1 MSIRNPDQRVGVFV
15 DVQNLYY
22 SARNIYGAR
31 VNFNEVLREA
41 VGNRRLIR
49 AIAYVVK
56 ADMPEES
63 SFFEALEKAGFE
75 VKQKDLQTFAGGQQ
89 KGDWD
94 VGIAMDII
102 KLMQKLDVVV
112 LASGD
117 GDFVPLLE
125 YLQMTGQLTETV
137 AFGKSCSSRV
147 KELTD
152 FFVDLDTEKERFL
165 MPIKKGKAGHKRDV
179 SAKAVSARRDAGAP
193 AEDDLSLTLR
203 QEQDSD
209 VEFSLD

>member
-22 SARNIYGAR
+22 SARNLYNAR
-31 VNFNEVLREA
+31 VKFNEVLAEA
-41 VGNRRLIR
+41 VGDRKLIR

-56 ADMPEES
+56 ADMPEEHT
-63 SFFEALEKAGFE
+63 FFEALEKAGFE
-75 VKQKDLQTFAGGQQ
+75 VKVKELQTFAGGHQ

-102 KLMQKLDVVV
+102 KAMNKLDVIV
-112 LASGD
+112 LCSGD

-125 YLQMTGQLTETV
+125 YLQMTGQLTETI
-137 AFGKSCSSRV
+137 AFGRSCSSKI

-152 FFVDLDTEKERFL
+152 NFIDLDENPRKYL
-165 MPIKKGKAGHKRDV
+165 MPIKAGRK
-179 SAKAVSARRDAGAP
+179 
-193 AEDDLSLTLR
+193 
-203 QEQDSD
+203 
-209 VEFSLD
+209 

>member
-1 MSIRNPDQRVGVFV
+1 MSIKNPDQRVGLFV

-22 SARNIYGAR
+22 SARNIYNAR
-31 VNFNEVLREA
+31 VNFNQILKEA
-41 VGNRRLIR
+41 VDGRKLIR
-49 AIAYVVK
+49 AIAYVVQ
-56 ADMPEES
+56 ADMPEEHT
-63 SFFEALEKAGFE
+63 FFDALEKAGFE
-75 VKQKDLQTFAGGQQ
+75 VKRKELQTFAGGHQ

-102 KLMQKLDVVV
+102 KTMNKLDVIV

-137 AFGKSCSSRV
+137 AFGKSCSGKI

-152 FFVDLDTEKERFL
+152 HFIDLDSAPKKFL
-165 MPIKKGKAGHKRDV
+165 MPIRGATG
-179 SAKAVSARRDAGAP
+179 RR
-193 AEDDLSLTLR
+193 
-203 QEQDSD
+203 
-209 VEFSLD
+209 

>member
-22 SARNIYGAR
+22 SARNLYNAR
-31 VNFNEVLREA
+31 VKFNEVLNTA
-41 VGNRRLIR
+41 VGDRKLIR

-56 ADMPEES
+56 ADMPEEHT
-63 SFFEALEKAGFE
+63 FFEALEKAGFE
-75 VKQKDLQTFAGGQQ
+75 VKVKELQTFAGGHQ

-102 KLMQKLDVVV
+102 KTMNKLDVIV
-112 LASGD
+112 LCSGD

-125 YLQMTGQLTETV
+125 YLQMTGQLTETI
-137 AFGKSCSSRV
+137 AFGRSCSGKI

-152 FFVDLDTEKERFL
+152 NFIDLDESPRKFL
-165 MPIKKGKAGHKRDV
+165 MPIRK
-179 SAKAVSARRDAGAP
+179 
-193 AEDDLSLTLR
+193 
-203 QEQDSD
+203 
-209 VEFSLD
+209 

>member
-1 MSIRNPDQRVGVFV
+1 MSIRNPDQRVGIFV

-22 SARNIYGAR
+22 SARNIYSAR
-31 VNFNEVLREA
+31 VNFNEVLKEA
-41 VGNRRLIR
+41 LGGRKLIR

-56 ADMPEES
+56 ADMPEEQ

-75 VKQKDLQTFAGGQQ
+75 VKTKDLQTFAGGNQ

-102 KLMQKLDVVV
+102 KQMNKLDVVV

-117 GDFVPLLE
+117 GDFAPLLE

-137 AFGKSCSSRV
+137 AFGKSTSSKI

-152 FFVDLDTEKERFL
+152 YFIDLDEDPRRFL
-165 MPIKKGKAGHKRDV
+165 MAIKGGRAGGRTPGRPQGRAPIRKTTKR
-179 SAKAVSARRDAGAP
+179 
-193 AEDDLSLTLR
+193 
-203 QEQDSD
+203 
-209 VEFSLD
+209 

>member
-22 SARNIYGAR
+22 SARNLYNAR
-31 VNFNEVLREA
+31 VKFNEVLDSA
-41 VGNRRLIR
+41 VGNRKLIR

-56 ADMPEES
+56 ADMPEEQ
-63 SFFEALEKAGFE
+63 SFFDALGKAGFE
-75 VKQKDLQTFAGGQQ
+75 VKMKDLQTFAGGHQ

-94 VGIAMDII
+94 VGIAMDIV
-102 KLMQKLDVVV
+102 KMMNKVDVVV

-125 YLQMTGQLTETV
+125 FLQMSGQLTETV
-137 AFGKSCSSRV
+137 AFGRSCSSKI

-152 FFVDLDTEKERFL
+152 NFIDLDEDKKKYL
-165 MPIKKGKAGHKRDV
+165 MPIKGGRK
-179 SAKAVSARRDAGAP
+179 
-193 AEDDLSLTLR
+193 
-203 QEQDSD
+203 
-209 VEFSLD
+209 

>member
-1 MSIRNPDQRVGVFV
+1 MSIRNPDQRVGIFV

-22 SARNIYGAR
+22 SARNIYSSR
-31 VNFNEVLREA
+31 VNFNEVLQEA
-41 VGNRRLIR
+41 LGGRKLIR

-56 ADMPEES
+56 ADMPEEQT
-63 SFFEALEKAGFE
+63 FFDALEKAGFE
-75 VKQKDLQTFAGGQQ
+75 VKAKDLQTFAGGSQ

-102 KLMQKLDVVV
+102 KQMNKLDVVV

-117 GDFVPLLE
+117 GDFAPLLE

-137 AFGKSCSSRV
+137 AFGKSTSSKI

-152 FFVDLDTEKERFL
+152 NFIDLDEDPRRFL
-165 MPIKKGKAGHKRDV
+165 MAIKSGRSGSRGNTGSSRSTSSSSRTSSRKK
-179 SAKAVSARRDAGAP
+179 
-193 AEDDLSLTLR
+193 
-203 QEQDSD
+203 
-209 VEFSLD
+209 

>member
-1 MSIRNPDQRVGVFV
+1 MSNRHPDQRVAIFV

-22 SARNIYGAR
+22 SARNIYKAR
-31 VNFNEVLREA
+31 VNFNEILKESI
-41 VGNRRLIR
+41 GNRRLIR
-49 AIAYVVK
+49 AIAYVIK
-56 ADMPEES
+56 ADMPEEQ
-63 SFFEALEKAGFE
+63 SFFDALEKAGFE
-75 VKQKDLQTFAGGQQ
+75 VKAKDLQTFAGGHQ

-102 KLMQKLDVVV
+102 KQLNKVDVVV

-137 AFGKSCSSRV
+137 AFGKSTSSMI

-152 FFVDLDTEKERFL
+152 HFIDLDADPRRYL
-165 MPIKKGKAGHKRDV
+165 MPIKSLRP
-179 SAKAVSARRDAGAP
+179 ARRKK
-193 AEDDLSLTLR
+193 
-203 QEQDSD
+203 
-209 VEFSLD
+209 

>member
-1 MSIRNPDQRVGVFV
+1 MSIQNPDQRVGVFV

-22 SARNIYGAR
+22 SARNIYGSR
-31 VNFNEVLREA
+31 VNFAEILQTA
-41 VGNRRLIR
+41 VAGRKLIR
-49 AIAYVVK
+49 AIAYVVQ
-56 ADMPEES
+56 ADMPEEHT
-63 SFFEALEKAGFE
+63 FFEALEKAGFE
-75 VKQKDLQTFAGGQQ
+75 VKRKELQTFAGGHQ

-102 KLMQKLDVVV
+102 KQMSKLDVVV

-137 AFGKSCSSRV
+137 AFGKSCSGKI

-152 FFVDLDTEKERFL
+152 HFIDLDEAPKKFL
-165 MPIKKGKAGHKRDV
+165 IPIKNNAW
-179 SAKAVSARRDAGAP
+179 RR
-193 AEDDLSLTLR
+193 
-203 QEQDSD
+203 
-209 VEFSLD
+209 

>member
-1 MSIRNPDQRVGVFV
+1 MSIRNPDQRVAVFV

-22 SARNIYGAR
+22 SARNIYNAR
-31 VNFNEVLREA
+31 INFNAVLDAA
-41 VGNRRLIR
+41 VGGRKLIR

-56 ADMPEES
+56 ADMPEEQ

-75 VKQKDLQTFAGGQQ
+75 VKAKDLQTFAGGSQ

-102 KLMQKLDVVV
+102 KQMNKVDVVV

-117 GDFVPLLE
+117 GDFAPLLE
-125 YLQMTGQLTETV
+125 YLQMTGQLTETI
-137 AFGKSCSSRV
+137 AFGKSTSSRI

-152 FFVDLDTEKERFL
+152 HFIDLDESPRTFL
-165 MPIKKGKAGHKRDV
+165 RPIRNGKAGSRTR
-179 SAKAVSARRDAGAP
+179 AKK
-193 AEDDLSLTLR
+193 
-203 QEQDSD
+203 
-209 VEFSLD
+209 